1 MLQNF
6 YRLLIISILALS
18 SGGCDLWQDE
28 PKQQRSQLT
37 IVTRNGLTTYYQDK
51 NGRTGFEYVLAK
63 KFAKKLGLKLNII
76 TVHSLEDL
84 FQVLK
89 QGQADI
95 AAAGL
100 TATDERKQKWYFSPS
115 YFEVKQ
121 QVIYNRKLNNKP
133 KTLAD
138 LYHKNITVMASSSHS
153 EIFQMLKAAHPQL
166 DWHEA
171 TDAETIDLLDMLESG
186 EIDFTVID
194 SNEFIAN
201 RGFYPQLKPAF
212 EIGESGGLAWALP
225 KNNYSREILPAL
237 TAFFT
242 EIEQDGTLE
251 QLQERFYS
259 HAEEQ
264 EQIDTSTFAKAVE
277 RKLPQYKDLIKKTA
291 QHHELD
297 WRLLASISYQ
307 ESHWNPLAR
316 SPTGVRGMMMLTQR
330 TAREMNI
337 ANRLDAEQ
345 SLMGGAAYY
354 KKIKKKLPQSLKEPD
369 RTWFALAAYNLGLGH
384 VKDVRKLTKKQ
395 GGDPDKW
402 SDIKTRLPLLQKR
415 RYYRTTRYG
424 YARGQ
429 EALTYVQNI
438 RHYYNYLQWSE
449 LSQNRTPPPKR
460 MDQYLPDTLQG
471 QLDAL

>member
-1 MLQNF
+1 MPFTAYKLIAT
-6 YRLLIISILALS
+6 LLLTLLLAS
-18 SGGCDLWQDE
+18 CDSWQDSSKE
-28 PKQQRSQLT
+28 KRTTLNV
-37 IVTRNGLTTYYQDK
+37 VTRNGLTTYYQDK
-51 NGRTGFEYVLAK
+51 NGPTGFEYELAK
-63 KFAKKLGLKLNII
+63 QFAEHLGLELKII

-84 FQVLK
+84 FEVLK
-89 QGQADI
+89 KGQADI

-100 TATDERKQKWYFSPS
+100 TATDERKQKWLFSPS

-121 QVIYNRKLNNKP
+121 QVIYNRKITDRP
-133 KTLAD
+133 KSLAD
-138 LYHKNITVMASSSHS
+138 LYNSNITVMASSSHS

-166 DWHEA
+166 QWHEA
-171 TDAETIDLLDMLESG
+171 PDAETIDLLDMLENG
-186 EIDFTVID
+186 EIDYSVID

-212 EIGESGGLAWALP
+212 EVGESGGFAWALP
-225 KNNYSREILPAL
+225 NNRFSQQIIPKLNL
-237 TAFFT
+237 FFN
-242 EIEQDGTLE
+242 EIEQDGTLK
-251 QLQERFYS
+251 QLIERFYS

-277 RKLPQYKDLIKKTA
+277 KKLPKYKNLIEKTA
-291 QHHELD
+291 RHYELD

-307 ESHWNPLAR
+307 ESHWNPSAR

-354 KKIKKKLPQSLKEPD
+354 KKIKKKLPPSLKEPD
-369 RTWFALAAYNLGLGH
+369 RTWFALAAYNIGLGH
-384 VKDVRKLTKKQ
+384 VKDVRKLTQKQ

-415 RYYRTTRYG
+415 RFYRSTRYG

-438 RHYYNYLQWSE
+438 RHYYNYLEWSE

-460 MDQYLPDTLQG
+460 MDQYLPDSLQS
-471 QLDAL
+471 QFDAL